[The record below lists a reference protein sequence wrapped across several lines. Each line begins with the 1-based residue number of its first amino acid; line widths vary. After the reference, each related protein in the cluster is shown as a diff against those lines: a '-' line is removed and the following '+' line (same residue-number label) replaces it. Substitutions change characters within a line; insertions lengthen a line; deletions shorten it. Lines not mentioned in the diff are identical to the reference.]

1 MTRRCHGLQSTY
13 DHPNHI
19 QKIFFPS
26 FTIPEFNSNY
36 NWCPTTNKPNSSE
49 LEETLMCVNTTARAE
64 LNYRQVVVADMVHR
78 YNMTLKPIQ
87 ELPAS

>member
-26 FTIPEFNSNY
+26 FTIPEFNSDY